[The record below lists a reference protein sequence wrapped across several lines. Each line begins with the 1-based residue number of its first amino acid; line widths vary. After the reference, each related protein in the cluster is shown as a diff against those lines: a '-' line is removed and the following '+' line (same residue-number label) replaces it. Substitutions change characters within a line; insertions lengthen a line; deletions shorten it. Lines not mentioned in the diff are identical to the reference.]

1 MSYLLDILLDALIDS
16 LKLLP
21 FLFLT
26 YLLMEFIER
35 YAEEKTEKLV
45 KKSGPLGPVIG
56 AIIGVVPQCG
66 FSTAAANLYAGRL
79 ITAGTLIAVFLSTS
93 DEMVPI
99 FLSEASNGFD
109 SSVIIKVMIIKI
121 IVGLCFGLLIDY
133 YLKLKHMHD
142 EHLHI
147 HDICEHDHCHC
158 EKGILH
164 STLSHTIKTFS
175 FIFIASLFLGLMIHF
190 IGEDTIKN
198 IAFNKPFIGEV
209 IAALIGLIPN
219 CAASI
224 IISELF
230 VSGVMSFSAMIA
242 GLLSS
247 AGVGILV
254 LLRVN
259 NHPMQNIK
267 IISTLYVIAVIAG
280 VIIRFIPV

>member
-1 MSYLLDILLDALIDS
+1 MSVFIDIIVDALIDS
-16 LKLLP
+16 AKLLP

-45 KKSGPLGPVIG
+45 KKSGPLGPILGAVIG
-56 AIIGVVPQCG
+56 VIPQCG
-66 FSTAAANLYAGRL
+66 FSTAAANLFAGRL
-79 ITAGTLIAVFLSTS
+79 ITAGTLLAVFLSTS
-93 DEMVPI
+93 DEMIPI

-109 SSVIIKVMIIKI
+109 ASIILKVVIIK
-121 IVGLCFGLLIDY
+121 IVVALIFGLLIDY

-158 EKGILH
+158 ERGILY
-164 STLSHTIKTFS
+164 STLSHTFQT
-175 FIFIASLFLGLMIHF
+175 FIFILLASLFLGFAIHF
-190 IGEDTIKN
+190 IGEDTIQN
-198 IAFNKPFIGEV
+198 IAFNKPFLGEMFS
-209 IAALIGLIPN
+209 ALIGLIPN
-219 CAASI
+219 CAASV

-230 VSGVMSFSAMIA
+230 VGGVMSFSAMIS

-259 NHPMQNIK
+259 NHPMQNAK
-267 IISTLYVIAVIAG
+267 IICTLYAISVIAG
-280 VIIRFIPV
+280 IAVRFILG